1 MPHVE
6 LIVYRNISP
15 RICPAV
21 KLPMFLQK
29 RLTCVE
35 YEPAHRNRRAR
46 LEELRTRDG
55 GLLLPTHSDAMPKRD
70 NRPGTEGWQI
80 RGWRTTMLQLARPW
94 LRHQP
99 DFGAQPLVPWL
110 RRTRWQSVSQDDDTA
125 LARSRD
131 PAWSAGLPQTAPDE
145 NKAPNSSTGTGIEL
159 GGSATL
165 QLGRSDA

>member
-1 MPHVE
+1 
-6 LIVYRNISP
+6 
-15 RICPAV
+15 
-21 KLPMFLQK
+21 MFLQK

-35 YEPAHRNRRAR
+35 YEPAQRNRRAR

-80 RGWRTTMLQLARPW
+80 RGWRTTMLQLAWPW

-99 DFGAQPLVPWL
+99 GTS
-110 RRTRWQSVSQDDDTA
+110 RTSALSRWFHGCVERNGGRFRKTMITA